1 MKAQIERDLKRRN
14 SVKKYEKYRMRL
26 KKIIRNKM
34 FSVKE
39 RQIAQD
45 ILDSL
50 PRDSSKIRV
59 HNRCLLTG
67 RPKGVYR
74 DFGLS
79 RVKLRELALSGK
91 LPGISKASW

>member
-1 MKAQIERDLKRRN
+1 MKAQIERDLKRRD

-67 RPKGVYR
+67 RPKGVHR
-74 DFGLS
+74 NFGLS
-79 RVKLRELALSGK
+79 RIKLRELALSGK
-91 LPGISKASW
+91 LPGITKASW

>member
-1 MKAQIERDLKRRN
+1 MKAQIERDLKRRDY
-14 SVKKYEKYRMRL
+14 VKKYEKYRMRL

-67 RPKGVYR
+67 RPKGVYKN
-74 DFGLS
+74 FGLS
-79 RVKLRELALSGK
+79 RIKLRELALSGK
-91 LPGISKASW
+91 LPGIIKASW

>member
-1 MKAQIERDLKRRN
+1 MKAQIERDLKRRDY
-14 SVKKYEKYRMRL
+14 VKKYEKYRMRL

-74 DFGLS
+74 NFGLS
-79 RVKLRELALSGK
+79 RIKLRELALSGK
-91 LPGISKASW
+91 LPGITKASW

>member
-34 FSVKE
+34 FSVNE

>member
-1 MKAQIERDLKRRN
+1 MKAQIERDLKRRD

>member
-1 MKAQIERDLKRRN
+1 MKAQIERDLKRRDY
-14 SVKKYEKYRMRL
+14 VKKYEKYRMRL

-67 RPKGVYR
+67 RPKGVYKN
-74 DFGLS
+74 FGLS

-91 LPGISKASW
+91 LPGIIKASW

>member
-1 MKAQIERDLKRRN
+1 MKAQIERDLKRRDH
-14 SVKKYEKYRMRL
+14 VKKYEKYRMRL

-74 DFGLS
+74 NFGLS
-79 RVKLRELALSGK
+79 RIKLRELALSGK
-91 LPGISKASW
+91 LPGITKASW